1 MVHGVGRHDRLSSL
15 LEVYQA
21 IRSNL
26 RSPEA
31 PALSEDRIADW
42 RLERFDE
49 GANPPYLKLRFAYP
63 PEPGDA
69 AVVYI
74 YEVNYSH
81 LAGVIRANHRLDL
94 TTLFVGLD
102 VAICSARQK
111 QRPDGLNT
119 MFAGKPAAVA
129 RSLQRVSGVMAAAT
143 GPLLGAPSL
152 LLSRYG
158 RNFLA
163 AFTRF
168 FEDVATYALDKSG
181 EELIS
186 EHLDHVVQ
194 NIRNSDQFA
203 AAGAGVQNDFVMA
216 GHSLGSVVTHSYLV
230 RHWQDATLPSTVVTF
245 GSPIGMITWLWLF
258 LDFTDFDFQQWREVN
273 TYFCWSPIANRAGP
287 LTPVRWINVINCL
300 DPIASAF
307 PDQAA
312 EFSRSPADLQRDLW
326 NGGVIH
332 RYCGPA
338 KFTATGR
345 AHTDYLHDREG
356 FLEIL
361 QRAAGL
367 QRGPA
372 DGVAGNDRGQH
383 WRGTA
388 RVLGR
393 VRLVAW
399 LTAVAFA
406 AGYCAIVAWHF
417 DNWLVLASAAVYV
430 APAITVGGLAF
441 VQRMCFG
448 GRTKRITRETITSLR
463 WDFVS
468 LPYRVRQIAG
478 DVRRWILGRPVDDGK
493 PPTHRPWRHLIT
505 KYIAFAPTI
514 AAMLVPALFGF
525 MITGRGPV
533 RQMAWSAYLIPLIVF
548 VIYVMA
554 CAVFELV
561 SAWRS
566 VLADLDLLPDSRPPA
581 RN

>member
-31 PALSEDRIADW
+31 PALIEDRIADW

-49 GANPPYLKLRFAYP
+49 GTNPPYLKLRFAYP

-69 AVVYI
+69 TVVYL

-111 QRPDGLNT
+111 QHGKLAT
-119 MFAGKPAAVA
+119 MFPGQPAAVA

-158 RNFLA
+158 RNFLS

-181 EELIS
+181 EQLIS
-186 EHLDHVVQ
+186 EHLDRVVQ

-216 GHSLGSVVTHSYLV
+216 GHSLGSVVTHSFLV
-230 RHWQDATLPSTVVTF
+230 RHWQDGMLPGTVVTF
-245 GSPIGMITWLWLF
+245 GSPIGLITWLWLF
-258 LDFTDFDFQQWREVN
+258 LDFTDFDFGQWREVN
-273 TYFCWSPIANRAGP
+273 TYFCWDPSFNTAGP
-287 LTPVRWINVINCL
+287 LRPVKWINVVNCL
-300 DPIASAF
+300 DPIATAF
-307 PDQAA
+307 PDQATD
-312 EFSRSPADLQRDLW
+312 FSRSPEELQRDLLG
-326 NGGVIH
+326 GGVMH

-345 AHTDYLHDREG
+345 AHTEYLHDREG

-367 QRGPA
+367 QREPA
-372 DGVAGNDRGQH
+372 EAVVGNDRAQH
-383 WRGTA
+383 WLGTA

-393 VRLVAW
+393 VRVVAW

-406 AGYCAIVAWHF
+406 VGYCAIVAWHYR
-417 DNWLVLASAAVYV
+417 DWRVLAAAGVYV
-430 APAITVGGLAF
+430 VPAITVGGLAF
-441 VQRMCFG
+441 VQRLCFG
-448 GRTKRITRETITSLR
+448 GRTKRITRDTITSLR

-468 LPYRVRQIAG
+468 LPYRLRQIAG
-478 DVRRWILGRPVDDGK
+478 DARRRILVKPVDDGK
-493 PPTHRPWRHLIT
+493 PPRHRPWGHLIT
-505 KYIAFAPTI
+505 KYVAFGPTI
-514 AAMLVPALFGF
+514 AAMLLPGLVGF
-525 MITGRGPV
+525 MITGHGPV
-533 RQMAWSAYLIPLIVF
+533 RRMAWSAYLIPLIVF

-566 VLADLDLLPDSRPPA
+566 VLADLDLLADPPPRPQ
-581 RN
+581 N

>member
-26 RSPEA
+26 RTPEA
-31 PALSEDRIADW
+31 PALIEDRIADW

-69 AVVYI
+69 TVVYI

-111 QRPDGLNT
+111 QHGALAT
-119 MFAGKPAAVA
+119 MFPGQPAAVA

-158 RNFLA
+158 RNFLS

-168 FEDVATYALDKSG
+168 FEDVATYALDKNG

-186 EHLDHVVQ
+186 EHLDRVVQ

-230 RHWQDATLPSTVVTF
+230 RHWQDAMLPGTVVTF
-245 GSPIGMITWLWLF
+245 GSPIGLITWLWLF
-258 LDFTDFDFQQWREVN
+258 LDFTDFDFGQWREVN
-273 TYFCWSPIANRAGP
+273 TYFCWSPEVNTAGP
-287 LTPVRWINVINCL
+287 LTPVKWINVINCL
-300 DPIASAF
+300 DPIASGF

-312 EFSRSPADLQRDLW
+312 DFSRSPAELQHDLRG
-326 NGGVIH
+326 GGVIH

-338 KFTATGR
+338 KFSATGR
-345 AHTDYLHDREG
+345 AHTEYLHDREG

-372 DGVAGNDRGQH
+372 EEVVGHDRAQH
-383 WRGTA
+383 WLGTA

-393 VRLVAW
+393 VRVVAW
-399 LTAVAFA
+399 LTAFAFA
-406 AGYCAIVAWHF
+406 VGYCAIVAWHYR
-417 DNWLVLASAAVYV
+417 DWRVLAAAGVYV
-430 APAITVGGLAF
+430 VPAITVGGLAF
-441 VQRMCFG
+441 VQRLCFG
-448 GRTKRITRETITSLR
+448 GRTKRITRDTITSLR
-463 WDFVS
+463 WDSVS
-468 LPYRVRQIAG
+468 LPYRLRQFAG
-478 DVRRWILGRPVDDGK
+478 DARRWILGRPVDDGK
-493 PPTHRPWRHLIT
+493 PPRHRPWRHLIT
-505 KYIAFAPTI
+505 KFIAFAPTI
-514 AAMLVPALFGF
+514 AVMLLPGVVGF
-525 MITGRGPV
+525 LITGHGPV
-533 RQMAWSAYLIPLIVF
+533 RRMAWSAYLIPLIVF

-554 CAVFELV
+554 CALFELV

-566 VLADLDLLPDSRPPA
+566 VLTDLDLVADPPPPTQ
-581 RN
+581 N

>member
-1 MVHGVGRHDRLSSL
+1 M
-15 LEVYQA
+15 
-21 IRSNL
+21 
-26 RSPEA
+26 
-31 PALSEDRIADW
+31 
-42 RLERFDE
+42 
-49 GANPPYLKLRFAYP
+49 
-63 PEPGDA
+63 
-69 AVVYI
+69 
-74 YEVNYSH
+74 
-81 LAGVIRANHRLDL
+81 IRANHRLDL

-111 QRPDGLNT
+111 QEPDRLTT
-119 MFAGKPAAVA
+119 MFPGKPAAVA

-186 EHLDHVVQ
+186 EHLDRVVQ

-203 AAGAGVQNDFVMA
+203 AAGGGIQNDFVMA

-230 RHWQDATLPSTVVTF
+230 RHWQDAMLPGTVVTF

-258 LDFTDFDFQQWREVN
+258 LDFADFDFRQWREVN
-273 TYFCWSPIANRAGP
+273 TYFCWSPIANTAGP
-287 LTPVRWINVINCL
+287 LKPVRWINVINCL

-312 EFSRSPADLQRDLW
+312 DFSRSPAELQRDLW

-345 AHTDYLHDREG
+345 AHTEYLHDREG

-367 QRGPA
+367 QREPA
-372 DGVAGNDRGQH
+372 EGVAGNDRAQH
-383 WRGTA
+383 WLGTA

-393 VRLVAW
+393 VRVVAW

-406 AGYCAIVAWHF
+406 VGLLRHRRVALRDWRVVAVGRCLRGAGDHRGRPGVRATPVFRRPHQADHAR
-417 DNWLVLASAAVYV
+417 NHHLAALGFRL
-430 APAITVGGLAF
+430 APLSPQADRRGHAGDGF
-441 VQRMCFG
+441 SG
-448 GRTKRITRETITSLR
+448 GRSTMAS
-463 WDFVS
+463 
-468 LPYRVRQIAG
+468 RQ
-478 DVRRWILGRPVDDGK
+478 R
-493 PPTHRPWRHLIT
+493 HRPWRHLIT
-505 KYIAFAPTI
+505 KFVAFAPTI
-514 AAMLVPALFGF
+514 AAMLLPGVVGF
-525 MITGRGPV
+525 MITGHGPV
-533 RQMAWSAYLIPLIVF
+533 RRMAWSAYLIPLIVF

-566 VLADLDLLPDSRPPA
+566 VLADLDLLADPPPRPQK
-581 RN
+581 